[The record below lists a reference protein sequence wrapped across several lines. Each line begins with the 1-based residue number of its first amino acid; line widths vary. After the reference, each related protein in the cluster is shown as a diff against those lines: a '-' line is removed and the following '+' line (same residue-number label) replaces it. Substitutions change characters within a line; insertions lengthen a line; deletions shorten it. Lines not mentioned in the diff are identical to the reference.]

1 MNITESLQLPQYL
14 LYLSLAWPL
23 QLLCYLGAETIS
35 LTKTHS
41 STRYGAYKMQKLP
54 EIGLRSNAK
63 QASSS
68 SAVRHPSSRY
78 NMGVISASADRN
90 NQSPVS
96 QVWMTYKASYS
107 YACEWWG
114 FSWPIRT
121 VKYFP
126 QLLQSP
132 EGWGGLLCCSVS
144 LMEVWAWQILA
155 LLFLLQ
161 EWTYTGRFTMEKWE
175 TGAGTISGN
184 YLWGVT
190 SKFPLS
196 ESSKIMFRWL

>member
-1 MNITESLQLPQYL
+1 MTCLECEGPKFESQHQTTTLQPPGSSRVTSLKTSVNITESLQLPQYL

-96 QVWMTYKASYS
+96 QV
-107 YACEWWG
+107 
-114 FSWPIRT
+114 
-121 VKYFP
+121 
-126 QLLQSP
+126 
-132 EGWGGLLCCSVS
+132 
-144 LMEVWAWQILA
+144 
-155 LLFLLQ
+155 
-161 EWTYTGRFTMEKWE
+161 
-175 TGAGTISGN
+175 
-184 YLWGVT
+184 
-190 SKFPLS
+190 
-196 ESSKIMFRWL
+196 